1 MFVQE
6 GSVECHL
13 RLQHNAVCIFH
24 IIGNTRLVFTDNSN
38 RTNKCDN
45 SSINFIEYTIAVIG
59 NGAFRLQSLQERRII
74 SQRNSRLKRFVL
86 VHRIPCMLFCDITTG
101 FS

>member
-24 IIGNTRLVFTDNSN
+24 IIGNTRLVFQLIIQIG
-38 RTNKCDN
+38 R
-45 SSINFIEYTIAVIG
+45 INA
-59 NGAFRLQSLQERRII
+59 
-74 SQRNSRLKRFVL
+74 
-86 VHRIPCMLFCDITTG
+86 ITLP
-101 FS
+101 